1 MLEQMPAYSW
11 NGSVFTI
18 NYPNSGKVLKEGS
31 QWVSVEYFDEESK
44 RWVYKYYD
52 DGKKDFITAIDD
64 EDEHFSEYYLNENG
78 KFSSAF

>member
-18 NYPNSGKVLKEGS
+18 NYQNSGKVIKEGS
-31 QWVSVEYFDEESK
+31 HWVSIEYFDEESK

-64 EDEHFSEYYLNENG
+64 EDEYFSEYYLNESG
-78 KFSSAF
+78 KFSSAI